1 MYPNLVERYRG
12 ESHFQNHCILAPLN
26 TNVDELNSRTLAM
39 LLNSSQT
46 YMSSDTFLPTNID
59 YVINDINPPEILHGM
74 NFLGFLNHA
83 IQLKV
88 GASIVLLRNLDPS
101 IGFM

>member
-1 MYPNLVERYRG
+1 MLP
-12 ESHFQNHCILAPLN
+12 SS
-26 TNVDELNSRTLAM
+26 SRTYL
-39 LLNSSQT
+39 
-46 YMSSDTFLPTNID
+46 SSDTFLTTNID
-59 YVINDINPPEILHGM
+59 FVIDDINPPEILHGM